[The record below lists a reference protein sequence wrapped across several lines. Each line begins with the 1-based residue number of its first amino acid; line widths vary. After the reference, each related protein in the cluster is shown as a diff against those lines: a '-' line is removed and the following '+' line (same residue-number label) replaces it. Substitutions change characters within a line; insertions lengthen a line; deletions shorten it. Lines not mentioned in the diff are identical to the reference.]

1 MCPYLFSLKSQIEF
15 VYGNTNGCFYQDL
28 SAEGGEATAIV
39 NIANITRILEELGG
53 QTTIADL
60 IVCLGGVLVLSV
72 WAIKTSLGTKAL
84 DNAPVRENTMP
95 PLWALIPFFLWFGT
109 VSVLFFVKEKLLAG
123 LPDWQDAIADNLI
136 LCIGVIPAIVTSVMI
151 ARITFARGIKGL
163 GLNPTTIPRDF
174 VAALLNLLAIMPVV
188 LGAII
193 LTTIIGKLI
202 LGDKFQ
208 MPQHDELKQIIA
220 YSQWQVRALI
230 VFTAVVVV
238 PFVEELIFRGMI
250 QTALRSYIIRPW
262 PAIFLASFVFVVF
275 HADAPHW
282 PALFV
287 LSICLGYTY
296 EKSGSLLRPIFVHM
310 MFNGMSIFA
319 ALNQ

>member
-1 MCPYLFSLKSQIEF
+1 M
-15 VYGNTNGCFYQDL
+15 
-28 SAEGGEATAIV
+28 IV
-39 NIANITRILEELGG
+39 DIARITRILEELGG

-72 WAIKTSLGTKAL
+72 WALKTSLGTKAL
-84 DNAPVRENTMP
+84 DNAPVRENNMP
-95 PLWALIPFFLWFGT
+95 PLLALIPFFLWFGT
-109 VSVLFFVKEKLLAG
+109 VSVLSFAKGKLLAG
-123 LPDWQDAIADNLI
+123 LPDWQDALADNLI
-136 LCIGVIPAIVTSVMI
+136 LCIGVIPAIVTGVMI
-151 ARITFARGIKGL
+151 ARTTFVRGLKGL

-174 VAALLNLLAIMPVV
+174 GAALLNLLAVMPVV

-193 LTTIIGKLI
+193 LTTIIGKLL

-208 MPQHDELKQIIA
+208 MPQHEELKQIIA

-230 VFTAVVVV
+230 VFTAIVVV
-238 PFVEELIFRGMI
+238 PFVEELVFRGMI
-250 QTALRSYIIRPW
+250 QTLLRSYIIRPANGRAAGLAAFEPRGLAFGGPW
-262 PAIFLASFVFVVF
+262 PAIFWASLVFVVF

-296 EKSGSLLRPIFVHM
+296 EKSGSLFRPIFVHSL
-310 MFNGMSIFA
+310 FNAMSVLA
-319 ALNQ
+319 ALNA

>member
-1 MCPYLFSLKSQIEF
+1 MAWPSLT
-15 VYGNTNGCFYQDL
+15 G
-28 SAEGGEATAIV
+28 GGEATAIV
-39 NIANITRILEELGG
+39 DIANITRILEELGG

-84 DNAPVRENTMP
+84 DNAPPRENIMP
-95 PLWALIPFFLWFGT
+95 PLWALIPFFLWFGV
-109 VSVLFFVKEKLLAG
+109 VSVLYFVKGKLLAG
-123 LPDWQDAIADNLI
+123 LPDWQDALADNLI
-136 LCIGVIPAIVTSVMI
+136 LCIGVIPTIVTSVMI
-151 ARITFARGIKGL
+151 ARTTFARGLKGL

-174 VAALLNLLAIMPVV
+174 GAALLNLFAIMPVV

-193 LTTIIGKLI
+193 LTTIVGKLI

-208 MPQHDELKQIIA
+208 MPQHEELKQIIA

-250 QTALRSYIIRPW
+250 QTMLRSYIVRPW
-262 PAIFLASFVFVVF
+262 PAIFLASLVFIIF
-275 HADAPHW
+275 HANPEHW
-282 PALFV
+282 FALFF

-296 EKSGSLLRPIFVHM
+296 EKSGSLLRPIFVHSL
-310 MFNGMSIFA
+310 FNAMSVLA
-319 ALNQ
+319 ALGQ